1 MDNLIDELEN
11 NIYKRWLR
19 KFDYSTQSLL
29 DCCEFLIWHHA
40 GDHTGITLRTSRETV
55 ARALIEDREFLVGKA
70 KPLFGKDVEIK
81 VILWPQELMHMR
93 TKQVDTLPVDGEG
106 FWTVVPKDNDRRV
119 SV

>member
-40 GDHTGITLRTSRETV
+40 GKHTGITLRTSRETV
-55 ARALIEDREFLVGKA
+55 ARALIEDRKFLIGKA
-70 KPLFGKDVEIK
+70 KPLFGKDVEIE
-81 VILWPQELMHMR
+81 VILWPEELMHMR
-93 TKQVDTLPVDGEG
+93 NKQVDILPVDGEG
-106 FWTVVPKDNDRRV
+106 FLTVVPKASAQWV
-119 SV
+119 SA